1 MSVIEPVTNLD
12 NQKDME
18 FNSTSDTRRL
28 PNTETVIKV
37 EGLSKKFCCSLKR
50 SMFYGTIDIF
60 RNMFGIPYNQGI
72 LRKNEFWALEDIYFE
87 LKKGETLGII
97 GVNGSGKSTLLR
109 LITGIF
115 PPDKGKITVTG
126 RVGSLIAVG
135 AGFHPHM
142 TGREN
147 IYLNG
152 TILGMTKR
160 EIQAKFD
167 SIVDFADIGKFLD
180 APVSTYSSGM
190 RVRLGFAVAVHCEPD
205 ILLVDE
211 VLSVGDLSFQRKC
224 YQKINDL
231 WQQNKS
237 TIFVS
242 HRLRDIE
249 RLCHRVIY
257 LKNGKIA
264 AAGDPNDVIR
274 IYVADSFQTNFKD
287 TNYYLTYINDNLYL
301 DNVDII
307 SDSVAKNNDGIPC
320 INVFE
325 DFYIKIE
332 YHTNGKILDS
342 FIAYNLYSQDNTLI
356 GGRSFEAADKLIKWH
371 EQGAIKIFFKNLR
384 LNPGIYTI
392 NIRSRESNNSLLF
405 DLYSL
410 NFKVEDKNGLLK
422 VPDKVSFINIENL
435 LEHQSMY
442 LEKHR

>member
-1 MSVIEPVTNLD
+1 MSVIEPVTILD
-12 NQKDME
+12 SQKDME
-18 FNSTSDTRRL
+18 FNSTSDTRQL

-72 LRKNEFWALEDIYFE
+72 LRKNEFWALEDINFE

-115 PPDKGKITVTG
+115 PPDKGKISVTG

-167 SIVDFADIGKFLD
+167 SIVDFADIGNFLD

-249 RLCHRVIY
+249 RLCDRVIY

-264 AAGDPNDVIR
+264 ADGDPNDVIR

-332 YHTNGKILDS
+332 YHTKGKILDS
-342 FIAYNLYSQDNTLI
+342 FIAYNLFAQDNTLI